1 MLWPWRQLQL
11 LGANP
16 RSEDL
21 SDSGASPD
29 FSGAIGAGVKAPLV
43 GNLPQPQYQEDR
55 TMSTLCIETHSAPAP
70 IRLPRW
76 GGWRTCAL
84 PFAVALA
91 SASLPAAAD
100 PSGPLGCD
108 GHFGFGGCPPYE
120 QLLFFGD
127 DVPNS
132 STSVFEYD
140 PVALD
145 QTITSPYGTARGV
158 VDLASGTV
166 KTYAQ
171 VNDDNNRSIGRAIS
185 VTAQAVDVFTL
196 HSLGSPSADNVS
208 FGFFF
213 RADGIGDISQL
224 NSGGLA
230 FLHLGGTLLGYS
242 GGVLDDLQ
250 HFAEGTT
257 APYLNDFPIHLMT
270 FANLTA
276 PLDLPFD
283 LSFLLRTDVGE
294 GTSFNFLHTA
304 RISFVLPEGVYV
316 TSMGG
321 YSSLAVTPVPEPSTW
336 LLMAAGLAV
345 ITRLKDRQ
353 QRQPV

>member
-1 MLWPWRQLQL
+1 
-11 LGANP
+11 
-16 RSEDL
+16 
-21 SDSGASPD
+21 
-29 FSGAIGAGVKAPLV
+29 
-43 GNLPQPQYQEDR
+43 
-55 TMSTLCIETHSAPAP
+55 MSTLRIKTYPGPVLVRSSRSA
-70 IRLPRW
+70 
-76 GGWRTCAL
+76 GWLACAL
-84 PFAVALA
+84 PLLIALA
-91 SASLPAAAD
+91 SVSPPAAAD

-108 GHFGFGGCPPYE
+108 GRFGFGGCPPYE

-140 PVALD
+140 HKALD

-166 KTYAQ
+166 RTYAQ
-171 VNDDNNRSIGRAIS
+171 VNDDNNPSIGRAIS

-196 HSLGSPSADNVS
+196 HSSLGSPSTSNIAFDFVFS
-208 FGFFF
+208 
-213 RADGIGDISQL
+213 ADGIGDISQL

-250 HFAEGTT
+250 HFAAGTT

-270 FANLTA
+270 FAHLTA
-276 PLDLPFD
+276 PLDRPFD
-283 LSFLLRTDVGE
+283 LSFLLRTDIGE
-294 GTSFNFLHTA
+294 ATSFNFLHTA
-304 RISFVLPEGVYV
+304 RIGFVLPEGVYV

-321 YSSLAVTPVPEPSTW
+321 YSSLAVTPVPEQSTW
-336 LLMAAGLAV
+336 LLMAAGLAA
-345 ITRLKDRQ
+345 ITRLKAGRQ
-353 QRQPV
+353 RRQA